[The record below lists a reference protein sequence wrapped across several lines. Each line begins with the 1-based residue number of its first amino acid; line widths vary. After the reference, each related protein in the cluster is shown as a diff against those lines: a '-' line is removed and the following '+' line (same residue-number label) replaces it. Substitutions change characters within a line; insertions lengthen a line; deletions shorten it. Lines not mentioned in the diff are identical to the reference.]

1 MLSTNKKYKILIT
14 SPWFTQKYLEELE
27 KHFTVV
33 RNNMLRWFNEDELI
47 EIISEYDA
55 IIAGL
60 DPFNKR
66 VLEKAKNLKIIA
78 RRGIGFDTVDINYC
92 KEHGIIVTN
101 TPVQEEHKAVAEF
114 TVGLIFDLIRNITR
128 SVISLKEGSW
138 ERAKFLGRSLNNLTI
153 GIIGLGN
160 IGSTVASMLQSLGAK
175 IMYYDPYVSDN
186 KFLKVD
192 LKDLFKLSDVVTIH
206 APLTNE
212 TLKLINNEIISLMK
226 PDSYIVNVS
235 RGEILDTES
244 IVKAIKDKRL
254 AAVAMDVFD
263 QEPPE
268 NKDLLL
274 NDKIICT
281 PHIAAFSKEAFD
293 KIDRICT
300 KNVINVLIEH
310 KEPDF
315 KVS

>member
-1 MLSTNKKYKILIT
+1 
-14 SPWFTQKYLEELE
+14 
-27 KHFTVV
+27 
-33 RNNMLRWFNEDELI
+33 
-47 EIISEYDA
+47 
-55 IIAGL
+55 
-60 DPFNKR
+60 
-66 VLEKAKNLKIIA
+66 
-78 RRGIGFDTVDINYC
+78 
-92 KEHGIIVTN
+92 
-101 TPVQEEHKAVAEF
+101 
-114 TVGLIFDLIRNITR
+114 
-128 SVISLKEGSW
+128 
-138 ERAKFLGRSLNNLTI
+138 
-153 GIIGLGN
+153 
-160 IGSTVASMLQSLGAK
+160 
-175 IMYYDPYVSDN
+175 
-186 KFLKVD
+186 
-192 LKDLFKLSDVVTIH
+192 
-206 APLTNE
+206 
-212 TLKLINNEIISLMK
+212 MK

>member
-138 ERAKFLGRSLNNLTI
+138 ERAKF
-153 GIIGLGN
+153 
-160 IGSTVASMLQSLGAK
+160 
-175 IMYYDPYVSDN
+175 
-186 KFLKVD
+186 F
-192 LKDLFKLSDVVTIH
+192 
-206 APLTNE
+206 NE
-212 TLKLINNEIISLMK
+212 T
-226 PDSYIVNVS
+226 
-235 RGEILDTES
+235 
-244 IVKAIKDKRL
+244 
-254 AAVAMDVFD
+254 
-263 QEPPE
+263 
-268 NKDLLL
+268 
-274 NDKIICT
+274 
-281 PHIAAFSKEAFD
+281 
-293 KIDRICT
+293 
-300 KNVINVLIEH
+300 
-310 KEPDF
+310 
-315 KVS
+315 